1 MILQMSEIIN
11 FSIFYDEVRN
21 SKLPLKTAFK
31 LSNLTRAID
40 EQLTFYREKLQEI
53 LHEYGEF
60 DENGNIITINNGN
73 GIKVKEGT
81 EAECMAKINELQ
93 ALEVE
98 LPDIKFD
105 IEDFGNIELTVEV
118 FNIIIPFLK
127 NE

>member
-1 MILQMSEIIN
+1 MTLQMSNIIN
-11 FSIFYDEVRN
+11 FNTFYNEVRN

-53 LHEYGEF
+53 LREYGEF

-81 EAECMAKINELQ
+81 EVECMTKINELQ

-98 LPDIKFD
+98 LPDIKFSLD
-105 IEDFGNIELTVEV
+105 DFGNIELTVEI
-118 FNIIIPFLK
+118 FNIITPFLI
-127 NE
+127 EE